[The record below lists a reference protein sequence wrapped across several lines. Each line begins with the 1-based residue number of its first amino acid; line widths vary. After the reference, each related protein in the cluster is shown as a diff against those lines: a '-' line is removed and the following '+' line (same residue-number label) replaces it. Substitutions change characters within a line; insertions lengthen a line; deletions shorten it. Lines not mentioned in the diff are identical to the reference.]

1 LVLRHEH
8 TELESYSWTYL
19 LDNVGTKLGFRELND
34 LVFELKDERCQ
45 VYILTIDK
53 ILEDIVSE
61 LILRQFDGV
70 FDELF
75 VELCALLVGSMIYT
89 PLEDT
94 TAVLVGRDFDA
105 IVCHRIKNKLQ
116 LVMSSKRYLFIIRI
130 KLVKAFLDNM
140 ITIEIFRE
148 QNDIWPQRIL
158 DKFDLQLASPCGNIP
173 ALQESN
179 AQGASAPPWFHAD

>member
-1 LVLRHEH
+1 M
-8 TELESYSWTYL
+8 
-19 LDNVGTKLGFRELND
+19 
-34 LVFELKDERCQ
+34 VFELKDERCQ
-45 VYILTIDK
+45 VYILTINK

-70 FDELF
+70 LDELF

-94 TAVLVGRDFDA
+94 TAVLVGRDFHA
-105 IVCHRIKNKLQ
+105 IVRHCVKNKLQ
-116 LVMSSKRYLFIIRI
+116 LVMSSKRYLFILRI

-148 QNDIWPQRIL
+148 QNDVWLQRIL
-158 DKFDLQLASPCGNIP
+158 DKFDL
-173 ALQESN
+173 
-179 AQGASAPPWFHAD
+179 